1 MAKLFPFRSEDVRSS
16 TEPRLVDIDDNAAEE
31 VFAALSSD
39 TARAILSRLYE
50 SPETAS
56 GVAEAADT
64 SIQNAR
70 YHLEKLEAAGLVEP
84 IDTWYSSR
92 GTEMTV
98 YGPTNEPLVVAAGN
112 EESKGVLR
120 RALERVVG
128 AVAVLA
134 LASVVIDR
142 LAGRSGDLFG
152 RIGIEQARDPGN
164 GTGEGPSTS
173 GGNGNGNGNA
183 AEDAGATETE
193 FGTRTPTENDVA
205 MTDGGLPD
213 ETTTPARGG
222 TSTNAETQSSVN
234 ESFTPSSGTETTIP
248 TPTETATPSPTAT
261 ATPSPTE
268 TPTPIETVTDATTTV
283 ADSAVDAASSVPP
296 GALFF
301 AGGLAVIA
309 AGTAWWYWSQYR
321 PMYGA

>member
-1 MAKLFPFRSEDVRSS
+1 MAKLFPFRGESSRSAG
-16 TEPRLVDIDDNAAEE
+16 EPRLVDIDDDAAEE

-39 TARAILSRLYE
+39 TARVMLSRLYE

-70 YHLEKLEAAGLVEP
+70 YHLEKLESAGLVEP
-84 IDTWYSSR
+84 VDTWYSSR

-98 YGPTNEPLVVAAGN
+98 YAPTNEPLVVAAGN

-142 LAGRSGDLFG
+142 LAGASGGLFG
-152 RIGIEQARDPGN
+152 GFGGGPGDESAPDGGMEPTGTETPLATGAPDETGVDPA
-164 GTGEGPSTS
+164 TATDAQVPADASP
-173 GGNGNGNGNA
+173 GGGLP
-183 AEDAGATETE
+183 ATETSQHGVTTSSE
-193 FGTRTPTENDVA
+193 
-205 MTDGGLPD
+205 GLG
-213 ETTTPARGG
+213 TTTP
-222 TSTNAETQSSVN
+222 T
-234 ESFTPSSGTETTIP
+234 
-248 TPTETATPSPTAT
+248 
-261 ATPSPTE
+261 PTE
-268 TPTPIETVTDATTTV
+268 TPTPTPTETPTPTPTDSPTPTETPAEALAEATPTAV
-283 ADSAVDAASSVPP
+283 EGALDAVPSAPP

-309 AGTAWWYWSQYR
+309 AGAAWWYWRRYR

>member
-1 MAKLFPFRSEDVRSS
+1 MAKLFPFRGESSRSAV
-16 TEPRLVDIDDNAAEE
+16 EPRLVDIDDDAAEE

-70 YHLEKLEAAGLVEP
+70 YHLEKLETAGLVEP
-84 IDTWYSSR
+84 VDTWYSSR

-98 YGPTNEPLVVAAGN
+98 YAPTNEPLVVAAGN

-142 LAGRSGDLFG
+142 LAGASGSLFG
-152 RIGIEQARDPGN
+152 GIGGESDPGDAAAPGDEVEPT
-164 GTGEGPSTS
+164 GTETPAATGAPDET
-173 GGNGNGNGNA
+173 GGA
-183 AEDAGATETE
+183 DPATATDVQAPADASPGGGLTATETSR
-193 FGTRTPTENDVA
+193 GGVTTPSEGV
-205 MTDGGLPD
+205 G
-213 ETTTPARGG
+213 TTTP
-222 TSTNAETQSSVN
+222 
-234 ESFTPSSGTETTIP
+234 TPTDSP
-248 TPTETATPSPTAT
+248 TPTETPGEALVEATPTAVEG
-261 ATPSPTE
+261 ALDAVPS
-268 TPTPIETVTDATTTV
+268 A
-283 ADSAVDAASSVPP
+283 PP
-296 GALFF
+296 GAMFF

-309 AGTAWWYWSQYR
+309 AGAAWWYWSEYR
-321 PMYGA
+321 PTYRA

>member
-1 MAKLFPFRSEDVRSS
+1 MAKLFPFRGEETGASA
-16 TEPRLVDIDDNAAEE
+16 EPRLVDIDDDAAEE

-50 SPETAS
+50 GPETAS

-70 YHLEKLEAAGLVEP
+70 YHLEKLESAGLVEP
-84 IDTWYSSR
+84 VDTWYSSR

-98 YGPTNEPLVVAAGN
+98 YAPTNEPLVVAAGN

-142 LAGRSGDLFG
+142 LAGGSGSLFG
-152 RIGIEQARDPGN
+152 GIGDGVGPDSATPSPGN
-164 GTGEGPSTS
+164 GKGGPAITDEETGAMGTGTPDLDTSPAIGTDAGTPAETAVPTDTSTPSGGTATEPSTP
-173 GGNGNGNGNA
+173 
-183 AEDAGATETE
+183 
-193 FGTRTPTENDVA
+193 TPTDSPTPTP
-205 MTDGGLPD
+205 TD
-213 ETTTPARGG
+213 
-222 TSTNAETQSSVN
+222 S
-234 ESFTPSSGTETTIP
+234 P
-248 TPTETATPSPTAT
+248 TPTETV
-261 ATPSPTE
+261 
-268 TPTPIETVTDATTTV
+268 IDATGTTV
-283 ADSAVDAASSVPP
+283 DGAVDATLSLPP

-309 AGTAWWYWSQYR
+309 AGAAWWYWTEYR
-321 PMYGA
+321 PLYAP